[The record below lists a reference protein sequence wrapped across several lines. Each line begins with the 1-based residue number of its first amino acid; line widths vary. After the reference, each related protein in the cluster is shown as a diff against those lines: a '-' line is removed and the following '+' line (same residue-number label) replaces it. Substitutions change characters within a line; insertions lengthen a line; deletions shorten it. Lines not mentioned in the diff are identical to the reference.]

1 MHKISRGL
9 SVKKSPLAKR
19 TKTGNAALLF
29 CVKLSKHS
37 FFDRMKE
44 IMSDS
49 KTKTYFIVISAKNLI
64 YDYLVVIVVPYKGG

>member
-1 MHKISRGL
+1 MHNSAGD
-9 SVKKSPLAKR
+9 
-19 TKTGNAALLF
+19 
-29 CVKLSKHS
+29 

>member
-1 MHKISRGL
+1 MCFENSRII
-9 SVKKSPLAKR
+9 R
-19 TKTGNAALLF
+19 REI
-29 CVKLSKHS
+29 

>member
-19 TKTGNAALLF
+19 TSQNT
-29 CVKLSKHS
+29 V

-49 KTKTYFIVISAKNLI
+49 KTKTYFIIISAKNLI

>member
-1 MHKISRGL
+1 MGTIKCKKL
-9 SVKKSPLAKR
+9 SYNYKK
-19 TKTGNAALLF
+19 
-29 CVKLSKHS
+29 KLSKHS

-49 KTKTYFIVISAKNLI
+49 KTKTYFLVISAKNLI

>member
-1 MHKISRGL
+1 M
-9 SVKKSPLAKR
+9 P
-19 TKTGNAALLF
+19 NYFF

-49 KTKTYFIVISAKNLI
+49 KTKTYFLVISAKNLI